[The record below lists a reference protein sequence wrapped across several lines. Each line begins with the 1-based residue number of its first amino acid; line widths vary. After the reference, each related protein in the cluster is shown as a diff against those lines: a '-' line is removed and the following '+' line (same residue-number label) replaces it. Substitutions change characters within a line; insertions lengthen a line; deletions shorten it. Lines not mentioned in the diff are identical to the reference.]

1 LNPRGKEFPELSPRE
16 LQLLQLAMAGN
27 TDASIAC
34 QLDISEATVST
45 YWGRIRIKLGPH
57 SRTELVAI
65 YLREENAAMLEQ
77 LRRENERLGLR
88 VSEDG
93 ESLCHE
99 IIECAPDAIIV
110 VQEEGQIELVNEQAA
125 VLFGYEKEEMIG
137 KPISM
142 LVPKRYRVVHK
153 AHRER
158 YLANPEKRRMG
169 EHMTTVALRKDGTEF
184 LIAASLNT
192 VKSSGGRLVVCV
204 VREAVRAQTLEC
216 EDV

>member
-1 LNPRGKEFPELSPRE
+1 M
-16 LQLLQLAMAGN
+16 QLAMAGH
-27 TDASIAC
+27 TDASIAF

-65 YLREENAAMLEQ
+65 YLRHENAAMLEH
-77 LRRENERLGLR
+77 LRRENDQLSLR
-88 VSEDG
+88 VSADG
-93 ESLCHE
+93 QGLCHE
-99 IIECAPDAIIV
+99 IIDCAPDAIIIV
-110 VQEEGQIELVNEQAA
+110 REDGPIELVNEQAA
-125 VLFGYEKEEMIG
+125 ALFGYEKQELIG
-137 KPISM
+137 KPIST

-169 EHMTTVALRKDGTEF
+169 EHMTTQALRKDGTEF
-184 LIAASLNT
+184 LIAASLST
-192 VKSSGGRLVVCV
+192 VKSSGGVLVICV
-204 VREAVRAQTLEC
+204 VREAARSQTLEC